1 MISLMLSI
9 LHLLLISNCQPPHP
23 PGKEQTWAFFK
34 STNEIMQGTCLA
46 VDGFFQRTNK
56 PSKKEAPNQLSY
68 YSGHYESYGVNCQAA
83 VFSDL
88 RFAYFGVL
96 SPGLTNDNISYPLAS
111 GLKQVIDNLPQG
123 YYAVADAAYTL
134 TEHMLVPFTGVDRLD
149 ADLDAF
155 NNYLSQ
161 VRIRVK
167 MAFGRLVN
175 KFRILN
181 GKIGGSIDQ
190 ASAILTACARLHNFI
205 ISQDGPFDSSTLS
218 TEEEME
224 SYDIQSNPVAPFGM
238 SYTPVITDN
247 EFESCPGILF
257 TREAIVDLIREYTL
271 RHPQHNIIRKQEE
284 DVFLAST
291 NGLSIDREYIS
302 PL

>member
-1 MISLMLSI
+1 
-9 LHLLLISNCQPPHP
+9 
-23 PGKEQTWAFFK
+23 
-34 STNEIMQGTCLA
+34 
-46 VDGFFQRTNK
+46 
-56 PSKKEAPNQLSY
+56 
-68 YSGHYESYGVNCQAA
+68 VNCQAA

-181 GKIGGSIDQ
+181 GKIGGPIDR

-238 SYTPVITDN
+238 SYTPVIPDN
-247 EFESCPGILF
+247 EFESCPGISF

-271 RHPQHNIIRKQEE
+271 RRPQHNIIRKQEE
-284 DVFLAST
+284 DAFLAST